1 VLCCGWEP
9 ELIAVG
15 TELLPQLVLTK
26 ALAACSP
33 GLPNLGV
40 CTAVRSSIQKGCP
53 TFPPHQNQA
62 HKTHSLA

>member
-26 ALAACSP
+26 ALAACRP

-62 HKTHSLA
+62 HKIHSLA